1 MEPKTKKQRSLY
13 IPYAGPV
20 LLEFPLLNKGSA
32 FSMEERR
39 NFNLLGLLPEV
50 VETIE
55 EQAERAW
62 IQYQGF
68 KTEIDKH
75 IYLRNIQDTN
85 ETLFY
90 RLVNNHLDEMMPV
103 IYTPT
108 VGAACERFS
117 EIYRR
122 SRGVFISY
130 QNRHNMD
137 DILQNV
143 PNHNIKVIVVTDGE
157 RILGLGDQGI
167 GGMGIP
173 IGKLSLYTACGGISP
188 AYTLPVV
195 LDVGTNNQQLLN
207 DPLYMG
213 WRNPRITDDEY
224 YEFVDEFI
232 QAVKQRWPDVL
243 LQFEDFAQKNAMPL
257 LNRYRNEICS
267 FNDDIQGTAAV
278 TVGTLIAASRA
289 AGGQLSEK
297 KIVFLGAG
305 SAGCGIAEMIIAQ
318 TQREGLS
325 EEAARQKVFMV
336 DRFGLLTDKMPNLL
350 PFQTKL
356 VQKRENLSDWDTDSD
371 VLSLLDVVRNV
382 KPDILI
388 GVSGQTGLFTEEII
402 REMHKHCP
410 RPIVM
415 PLSNPTSRVE
425 ATPQDIIAW
434 TEGNALVATGSPFNP
449 VVWKDKIYPIAQCN
463 NAFIFP
469 GIGLGVIASGA
480 SRITDEMLMSASE
493 TLAQYSPLVLNG
505 EGLVLPELKDI
516 QKVSR
521 AIAFAVGKM
530 AQQQGVAV
538 KTSAEALQQAIDDNF
553 CCGVCHTDLHVKN
566 GDFGDK
572 TGVILGHEGIGVVAE
587 VGPGVTSLKPG
598 DRASVAWFYEGCG
611 HCEYCNSGNE
621 TLCRSVKNAGYS
633 VDGGMAEE
641 CIVVADYAVKVPD
654 GLDSAAASS
663 ITCAGVTTYKAV
675 KLSKI
680 RPGQWIAIYG
690 LGGLGNLAL
699 QYAKNVFNAKV
710 IAIDVNDEQLKLA
723 TKMGADL
730 AINSRTEDAAK
741 IVQEKAGGAHA
752 AVVTAVAKAAFNS
765 AVDAVR
771 AGGRVVA
778 VGLPPESMSLDIPRL
793 VLDGIE
799 VVGSLVGTRQDLTE
813 AFQFAA
819 EGKVVPKVALRPL
832 EDINTIFTE
841 MEEGK
846 IRGRMVI
853 DFRR

>member
-1 MEPKTKKQRSLY
+1 MLLKYKKNRSLY

-32 FSMEERR
+32 FSLEERR

-62 IQYQGF
+62 LQYQGF
-68 KTEIDKH
+68 KTDIDKH

-90 RLVNNHLDEMMPV
+90 RLVGNHLDEMMPV

-108 VGAACERFS
+108 VGSACERFS

-122 SRGVFISY
+122 ARGVFISY
-130 QNRHNMD
+130 ENRHMMD

-143 PNHNIKVIVVTDGE
+143 PAHNIKVIVVTDGE

-213 WRNPRITDDEY
+213 WRHPRISGDEY

-289 AGGQLSEK
+289 AGSQLSNQ

-305 SAGCGIAEMIIAQ
+305 SAGCGIAEQIVAQ

-325 EEAARQKVFMV
+325 EAAARQKVYMV
-336 DRFGLLTDKMPNLL
+336 DRFGLLTDQMPNLL
-350 PFQTKL
+350 PFQSKL
-356 VQKRENLSDWDTDSD
+356 VQKQENIQNWETSGDAI
-371 VLSLLDVVRNV
+371 SLLDVVRNV

-402 REMHKHCP
+402 REMHKYCP

-425 ATPQDIIAW
+425 ATPQDIISW
-434 TEGNALVATGSPFNP
+434 TDGNALVATGSPFPP
-449 VVWKDKIYPIAQCN
+449 VQWKDKLYPIAQCN
-463 NAFIFP
+463 NAYIFP
-469 GIGLGVIASGA
+469 GVGLGVIAAGA
-480 SRITDEMLMSASE
+480 SRITDEMLMAASE
-493 TLAQYSPLVLNG
+493 TLAEHSPLRTNDNG
-505 EGLVLPELKDI
+505 MVLPGLDEI
-516 QKVSR
+516 QHVSR
-521 AIAFAVGKM
+521 AIAFAVGKV
-530 AQQQGVAV
+530 AQEEGVAV

-553 CCGVCHTDLHVKN
+553 WRP
-566 GDFGDK
+566 
-572 TGVILGHEGIGVVAE
+572 EYRSYRR
-587 VGPGVTSLKPG
+587 TS
-598 DRASVAWFYEGCG
+598 
-611 HCEYCNSGNE
+611 
-621 TLCRSVKNAGYS
+621 
-633 VDGGMAEE
+633 
-641 CIVVADYAVKVPD
+641 I
-654 GLDSAAASS
+654 
-663 ITCAGVTTYKAV
+663 
-675 KLSKI
+675 
-680 RPGQWIAIYG
+680 
-690 LGGLGNLAL
+690 
-699 QYAKNVFNAKV
+699 
-710 IAIDVNDEQLKLA
+710 
-723 TKMGADL
+723 
-730 AINSRTEDAAK
+730 
-741 IVQEKAGGAHA
+741 
-752 AVVTAVAKAAFNS
+752 
-765 AVDAVR
+765 
-771 AGGRVVA
+771 
-778 VGLPPESMSLDIPRL
+778 
-793 VLDGIE
+793 
-799 VVGSLVGTRQDLTE
+799 
-813 AFQFAA
+813 
-819 EGKVVPKVALRPL
+819 
-832 EDINTIFTE
+832 
-841 MEEGK
+841 
-846 IRGRMVI
+846 
-853 DFRR
+853 